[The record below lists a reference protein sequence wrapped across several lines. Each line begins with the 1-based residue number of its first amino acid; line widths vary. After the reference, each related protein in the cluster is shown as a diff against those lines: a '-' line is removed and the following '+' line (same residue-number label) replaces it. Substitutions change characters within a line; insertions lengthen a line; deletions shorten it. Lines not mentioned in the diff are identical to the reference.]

1 MSLPDNSQ
9 KRTLAIKTVFWTLVG
24 LFAIMAIMIGVGNE
38 MPAFNRFLIGLR
50 NEMPA
55 LFKRFLNFSIIGGGA
70 ALFIL
75 GITLIILTLKSGIG
89 GKLKKFLILTGAS
102 VAGIFVS
109 IVLHNFIYG
118 LFIHFFGPD
127 FWTRIGTGG
136 EEPVFFILATVVC
149 PIGFLIGAI
158 GSTVLFTKK

>member
-9 KRTLAIKTVFWTLVG
+9 KRILAIKTVFWTLVG
-24 LFAIMAIMIGVGNE
+24 LFAIMAIVIGLGNE
-38 MPAFNRFLIGLR
+38 IPAFR
-50 NEMPA
+50 
-55 LFKRFLNFSIIGGGA
+55 RFLNAFSIIGGGA

-75 GITLIILTLKSGIG
+75 GITLIILTRKSGIG

-102 VAGIFVS
+102 VAGFFVS
-109 IVLHNFIYG
+109 VLLHNFIYG
-118 LFIHFFGPD
+118 LFIHFFGKD

-136 EEPVFFILATVVC
+136 DEPIFFILAIAVC

>member
-9 KRTLAIKTVFWTLVG
+9 KRTLAIKTVFWTVVG
-24 LFAIMAIMIGVGNE
+24 LFAAMAIMIVVGNKIQL
-38 MPAFNRFLIGLR
+38 PRGVFVSFL
-50 NEMPA
+50 
-55 LFKRFLNFSIIGGGA
+55 FGGGT
-70 ALFIL
+70 ALLVL

-102 VAGIFVS
+102 VAGFFVS
-109 IVLHNFIYG
+109 VLLHNFIYG

-127 FWTRIGTGG
+127 FWNRIGTGG
-136 EEPVFFILATVVC
+136 DEPVFFILAIVVC

-158 GSTVLFTKK
+158 GSAVLFTKK

>member
-9 KRTLAIKTVFWTLVG
+9 KRTLAIKTVFWTVVG
-24 LFAIMAIMIGVGNE
+24 LFAAMAIMIVVGNKIQL
-38 MPAFNRFLIGLR
+38 PRGVFVSFLFGGR
-50 NEMPA
+50 TA
-55 LFKRFLNFSIIGGGA
+55 LLV
-70 ALFIL
+70 L

-102 VAGIFVS
+102 VAGFFVS
-109 IVLHNFIYG
+109 VLLHNFIYG

-127 FWTRIGTGG
+127 FWNRIGTGG
-136 EEPVFFILATVVC
+136 DEPVFFILAIVVC

-158 GSTVLFTKK
+158 GSAVLFTKK